1 MFEQLI
7 YADLPSCRL
16 GWREPLP
23 LCRLQRQRFY
33 CEAQILACPADSLQ
47 SRNKCLHLVLPPL
60 ASGGTAGSSV
70 GAQYR
75 EGGRQARQ
83 ACTSADERLREML
96 AGNCLKWHQEHIVS
110 ASL

>member
-1 MFEQLI
+1 MFEHLI

-16 GWREPLP
+16 GWRAPLP

-33 CEAQILACPADSLQ
+33 CQAQILACPADSLQ

-70 GAQYR
+70 GTQYR
-75 EGGRQARQ
+75 EGGREARR
-83 ACTSADERLREML
+83 ACTSADERL
-96 AGNCLKWHQEHIVS
+96 
-110 ASL
+110 